1 MADLER
7 LTAAIQPIQRDTFAL
22 VGARVI
28 TGHRAAPIDPATIV
42 VRNGRIA
49 AVGPAASTPVP
60 RGVPAVDVAGKT
72 IIPGLWD
79 MHAHASQIDWAPVY
93 LASGV
98 TSIRDLGG
106 DNGFLVAMRDAIRS
120 GRVLGPRYLL
130 AGLVDGPGP
139 RAFGAVTAAS
149 PDEGRAVVRR
159 YHADGFEQM
168 KIYSLVAP
176 DVVAAI
182 VDEAHKLGMTV
193 TGHVPQGMT
202 SQSVV
207 EAGFDSIAHMQ
218 LRGTSGSDASKAQ
231 IAFFR
236 AHGTVMDPTESWNE
250 LGGRPAATP
259 LESFLPGVARLPRTL
274 TRMFA
279 SMPGGNGDPQATHA
293 RLIEGVRLLKDAV
306 DAGLVVVAGTDKGVP
321 GFSLQRELELYV
333 EGGMTPLEALQAATL
348 MPAHAMKLDRE
359 VGTIDVGKRADL
371 AVLDADPLVNISNVR
386 TARMV
391 LANGRLY
398 DCNALWKAAGFAPR

>member
-1 MADLER
+1 
-7 LTAAIQPIQRDTFAL
+7 
-22 VGARVI
+22 
-28 TGHRAAPIDPATIV
+28 
-42 VRNGRIA
+42 
-49 AVGPAASTPVP
+49 
-60 RGVPAVDVAGKT
+60 
-72 IIPGLWD
+72 
-79 MHAHASQIDWAPVY
+79 
-93 LASGV
+93 
-98 TSIRDLGG
+98 
-106 DNGFLVAMRDAIRS
+106 
-120 GRVLGPRYLL
+120 
-130 AGLVDGPGP
+130 
-139 RAFGAVTAAS
+139 
-149 PDEGRAVVRR
+149 
-159 YHADGFEQM
+159 
-168 KIYSLVAP
+168 
-176 DVVAAI
+176 
-182 VDEAHKLGMTV
+182 
-193 TGHVPQGMT
+193 VPQGMT

-218 LRGTSGSDASKAQ
+218 LRGTAGSDASKAQ

-250 LGGRPAATP
+250 LGGRPASTP
-259 LESFLPGVARLPRTL
+259 LESFLPGIARLPRAL

-293 RLIEGVRLLKDAV
+293 RLIESGRLLKAAV

-391 LANGRLY
+391 VANGRLY
-398 DCNALWKAAGFAPR
+398 DCNVLWKAAGFAPR

>member
-1 MADLER
+1 MNDLER
-7 LTAAIQPIQRDTFAL
+7 LTAAMQPIQRDTFAWW
-22 VGARVI
+22 ARAVI
-28 TGHRAAPIDPATIV
+28 NGHRTSPIDPATIV

-49 AVGPAASTPVP
+49 AVGPSARRRFRAV
-60 RGVPAVDVAGKT
+60 VPAVDVAGKT

-79 MHAHASQIDWAPVY
+79 MHAHASQMDWAPVY

-98 TSIRDLGG
+98 TSSP
-106 DNGFLVAMRDAIRS
+106 RS
-120 GRVLGPRYLL
+120 RRRQRLPRRHARCDSIGAGLGPRYCWQ
-130 AGLVDGPGP
+130 ALVDGPG
-139 RAFGAVTAAS
+139 RAPSAPVTAAS
-149 PDEGRAVVRR
+149 PDEGRAVVRPVPR
-159 YHADGFEQM
+159 DGFEQM
-168 KIYSLVAP
+168 KIYTLVAP
-176 DVVAAI
+176 DVVAVDRRRSAQARDDGDGARAAGHDVAI
-182 VDEAHKLGMTV
+182 GRRGGLRFDRAHAAARHGWIRRVESPDRVL
-193 TGHVPQGMT
+193 
-202 SQSVV
+202 QS
-207 EAGFDSIAHMQ
+207 ARYRD
-218 LRGTSGSDASKAQ
+218 GSDRIVERAGWSSRCDAARELPPWRR
-231 IAFFR
+231 AF
-236 AHGTVMDPTESWNE
+236 
-250 LGGRPAATP
+250 
-259 LESFLPGVARLPRTL
+259 AREL

-293 RLIEGVRLLKDAV
+293 RLIEGVRLLKAAV

-371 AVLDADPLVNISNVR
+371 VVLDADPLVNISNIR